1 MKNPLKIVIVGASG
15 KMGQTLIK
23 QILADSDLLLTGA
36 VDQPSCSILGVDAGS
51 LIGIKTDVIIDDD
64 FETVIKKG
72 DYLID
77 FTRPEASIGYLEAC
91 IKNNVKYILGTTG
104 FSDEEKQKISQ
115 AAKDISICFAPNM
128 SVGVNLLVSL
138 VEDATKVLHEDFDM
152 EIIESHH
159 SEKIDAPSGT
169 AIRLGE
175 AIAKTANL
183 NLKKNGVFH
192 REGNTNRRKN
202 NEIGFSTIRGGDIVG
217 DHTVLFAGDGER
229 IELTHKAGN
238 RSTFAIGAIKAV
250 KFLSNHDAGLFD
262 MMDVLNLK
270 NK

>member
-1 MKNPLKIVIVGASG
+1 MRNPLKIVVVGASG

-23 QILADSDLLLTGA
+23 QILADSDLLLIGA
-36 VDQPSCSILGVDAGS
+36 VDLPSCGILGMDAGS
-51 LIGIKTDVIIDDD
+51 LIGIKTGVMIDVD
-64 FETVIKKG
+64 FDSVIKKG
-72 DYLID
+72 DFVID
-77 FTRPEASIGYLEAC
+77 FTRPEASIAYLQTC
-91 IKNNVKYILGTTG
+91 IKNNVKYIIGTTG
-104 FSDEEKQKISQ
+104 FSDDEKEKISQ

-183 NLKKNGVFH
+183 NLKQNGVYH
-192 REGNTNRRKN
+192 REGNTGRRKK

-229 IELTHKAGN
+229 IELTHKAGS

-250 KFLSNHDAGLFD
+250 KFLSNQDTGLFD

-270 NK
+270 K

>member
-1 MKNPLKIVIVGASG
+1 MRNPLKIIVVGASG

-36 VDQPSCSILGVDAGS
+36 VDQPSSNILGMDAGS
-51 LIGIKTDVIIDDD
+51 LIGIKTGIMINDDIKS
-64 FETVIKKG
+64 VIKKG

-77 FTRPEASIGYLEAC
+77 FTRPEASIGYLTVC

-183 NLKKNGVFH
+183 SLKENGVFH
-192 REGNTNRRKN
+192 REGNTNTRKK

-229 IELTHKAGN
+229 IELTHKAGS

-250 KFLSNHDAGLFD
+250 KFLSNHEAGLFD
-262 MMDVLNLK
+262 MVDVLNLK
-270 NK
+270 K

>member
-1 MKNPLKIVIVGASG
+1 MRNPLKIVVVGASG

-23 QILADSDLLLTGA
+23 QILADSDLLLIGA
-36 VDQPSCSILGVDAGS
+36 VDLPSCGILGMDAGS
-51 LIGIKTDVIIDDD
+51 LIGIKTGVMIDVD
-64 FETVIKKG
+64 FDSVIKKG
-72 DYLID
+72 DFVID
-77 FTRPEASIGYLEAC
+77 FTRPEASIAYLQTC
-91 IKNNVKYILGTTG
+91 IKNNVKYIIGTTG
-104 FSDEEKQKISQ
+104 FSDDEKEKISQ

-175 AIAKTANL
+175 GIAKTANL
-183 NLKKNGVFH
+183 NLKQNGVYH
-192 REGNTNRRKN
+192 REGNTGRRKK

-229 IELTHKAGN
+229 IELTHKAGS

-250 KFLSNHDAGLFD
+250 KFLSNQDTGLFD

-270 NK
+270 K